1 MAIDITLIKKLREV
15 TGAGVSDAKEAL
27 EESKGDIEKAQDW
40 LRKKGQKSAAKKAD
54 RSMNEGL
61 VGSYV
66 HSNGKIGV
74 LVEVTCETDFVART
88 EDFKTLVHDI
98 ALQIAASNPDY
109 VKPED
114 VPAEIV
120 AKEKA
125 IYEEELAKEKKPAAI
140 KEKIIAGKLD
150 KYYSSVCLLKQP
162 FIKEDKKTIQDRV
175 TETITKTGEN
185 IQVKR
190 FVRFAM

>member
-1 MAIDITLIKKLREV
+1 M
-15 TGAGVSDAKEAL
+15 TGAGIADVKEAL
-27 EESKGDIEKAQDW
+27 EASKNDIEKAKDF

-61 VGSYV
+61 IGSYV
-66 HSNGKIGV
+66 HSNGKIGI

-88 EDFKTLVHDI
+88 EDFKALVHDI

-114 VPAEIV
+114 VPAEMV

-125 IYEEELAKEKKPAAI
+125 IYEEEMVKEKKPAAI
-140 KEKIIAGKLD
+140 KEKIIAGKLE
-150 KYYSSVCLLKQP
+150 KFYSSACLLKQP
-162 FIKEDKKTIQDRV
+162 FIKDDKKTIQDRV

-185 IQVKR
+185 IQIKR
-190 FVRFAM
+190 FIRFAM